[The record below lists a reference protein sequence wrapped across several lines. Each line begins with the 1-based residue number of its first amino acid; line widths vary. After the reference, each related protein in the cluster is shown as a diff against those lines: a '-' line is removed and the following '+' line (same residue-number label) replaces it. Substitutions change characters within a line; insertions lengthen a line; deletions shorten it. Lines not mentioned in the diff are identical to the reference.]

1 MLCWKESSAVLGP
14 AALEMSN
21 TTKPRICKLFRLSY
35 TKPLQKRERKKSTFF
50 TTYFHW
56 LYRSGKERLR
66 PPAAI
71 NFIKSISFTFA

>member
-35 TKPLQKRERKKSTFF
+35 TKPLQKRERKKAHFLQPIF
-50 TTYFHW
+50 TGYTEVEKKDSD
-56 LYRSGKERLR
+56 LRLL
-66 PPAAI
+66 
-71 NFIKSISFTFA
+71 SISSSL